1 MPDRTLKNIYI
12 NKIYKTGIN
21 MSLLLKKL
29 INKPLTGLITAI
41 LFAASAQVSALEISD
56 LKFVSGADPANYS
69 SDGKPNATYSIQNT
83 LPADVLT
90 NIYSLLP
97 ESSIV
102 NPDFIATNKASSIAI
117 DNDLGGAPYAE
128 VSVTFLNEGAGY
140 RNSLG
145 YFIYQTDSPPQTQD
159 EIFEHIII
167 FPNAS
172 KPVEGS
178 LLEGDTLDLNI
189 QVLAG
194 HTISFFV
201 IPNGWGYSGSFN
213 NIESFGPWN
222 TPFYSL
228 PELNPES
235 TVFNRRHN
243 VAFIDTV
250 NQFVVIG
257 FEDLLRPWGDNDFN
271 DILFTVNVTPFSAI
285 DGVNVDGSTNGNY
298 EVLIQN
304 NNPDVLMTTI
314 SPAANVW
321 GTVAFEDNWPV
332 QGDYDFNDVVMRYR
346 ITEIMN
352 GQLELTSIDVT
363 FQLQAM
369 GGDYHNGFAL
379 RLPNVDVANISSVTL
394 AKNGVA
400 AQHEVIETGHD
411 QTILIISPDTHAD
424 VINLGQITEAC
435 PYYHVEQNCIDIQT
449 GTIEYKLSV
458 VFTTPVSQSVIGQPP
473 YDPFIFAAAGKYH
486 GDYGIT
492 HPGRSWE
499 THLKQFSG
507 TPMFDAS
514 LYTQGHD
521 ATDGINYFVTAN
533 AFPWAINLSEDW
545 QQPLERI
552 DLVLSY
558 PDFADWVTSSGQNNL
573 TWHKVENAMPNKIA
587 Q

>member
-1 MPDRTLKNIYI
+1 M
-12 NKIYKTGIN
+12 
-21 MSLLLKKL
+21 KKL
-29 INKPLTGLITAI
+29 TKEKLTGLISVI
-41 LFAASAQVSALEISD
+41 LFSLSLQVYALEIAD
-56 LKFVSGADPANYS
+56 LKFVSGADPVNYS
-69 SDGKPNATYSIQNT
+69 SNGKPNVVYSIQNT
-83 LPADVLT
+83 LPSDVLT

-102 NPDFIATNKASSIAI
+102 NPDFIATDKAGSIAI
-117 DNDLGGAPYAE
+117 DSDLGGAPYAE

-145 YFIYQTDSPPQTQD
+145 YFIFKTDSPPQTQN
-159 EIFEHIII
+159 EILQHIII

-172 KPVEGS
+172 KPADGS
-178 LLEGDTLDLNI
+178 MLEGDTLDLNI
-189 QVLAG
+189 QVLPG

-213 NIESFGPWN
+213 NIESFGNWN

-228 PELNPES
+228 HELNPES
-235 TVFNRRHN
+235 TAFNRRHN

-271 DILFTVNVTPFSAI
+271 DILFTVNVTPFIAI
-285 DGVNVDGSTNGNY
+285 DGVNLDGSTNGNY

-304 NNPDVLMTTI
+304 NNPDICMTTI
-314 SPAANVW
+314 FPAANTW
-321 GTVAFEDNWPV
+321 GTLAFEDNWPV
-332 QGDYDFNDVVMRYR
+332 KGDYDFNDVIMRYR
-346 ITEIMN
+346 ITEVMN
-352 GQLELTSIDVT
+352 SQRELTSIDAT

-394 AKNGVA
+394 TNNGVA
-400 AQHEVIETGHD
+400 AQHEVIETGHN
-411 QTILIISPDTHAD
+411 QSVLIISPDTHAD
-424 VINLGQITEAC
+424 VIDIGQITEAC
-435 PYYHVEQNCIDIQT
+435 PYYHVEQNCIDVQT
-449 GTIEYKLSV
+449 GTIEYQLSI
-458 VFTTPVSQSVIGQPP
+458 VFTTPVLRSDIGQPP

-486 GDYGIT
+486 GEFGIL

-507 TPMFDAS
+507 TAMLDAS
-514 LYTQGHD
+514 LFTQGHD
-521 ATDGINYFVTAN
+521 ASDGSNHFVTAN
-533 AFPWAINLSEDW
+533 AFPWALNLTEDW
-545 QQPLERI
+545 RQPIERV
-552 DLVLSY
+552 DVGHAY
-558 PDFADWVTSSGQNNL
+558 PDFSTWVTSSGENNL
-573 TWHKVENAMPNKIA
+573 NWHRIENAIMNKVA